1 MHARVT
7 TLETRTNYIEKT
19 LDRLDRSICDLRN
32 DMDNRFAQ
40 VDAKFV
46 QLEDKIDKR
55 FIHFEEKMDKR
66 FEKIDRKFYWIIGIQ
81 FTSVFT
87 MIAYFAKVTNQF

>member
-1 MHARVT
+1 MQARVT
-7 TLETRTNYIEKT
+7 VLETRTNYIEKT

-46 QLEDKIDKR
+46 HL
-55 FIHFEEKMDKR
+55 EEKMDKR

-87 MIAYFAKVTNQF
+87 MIAYFAKVNNQF